1 MNNKKA
7 KESQPTYRA
16 IQLAILAELRKQ
28 TMLLEGLG
36 KQGHAV
42 ERIAATQCAIPSV
55 APDAPDTFAPTF
67 EVAPSATGYAANITM
82 REGAVV
88 YMVNATGPRS
98 NAVKL
103 SPAGI
108 AQVLLAPLVELPHQA
123 NGLIPKSV
131 LERELQRREVLQD
144 KSPGT
149 S

>member
-7 KESQPTYRA
+7 KEPQPTYRT

-28 TMLLEGLG
+28 TMLLEVLG
-36 KQGHAV
+36 KQGDVV
-42 ERIAATQCAIPSV
+42 ERIAATQCAIPAI
-55 APDAPDTFAPTF
+55 APDAPDPTAPTF
-67 EVAPSATGYAANITM
+67 EVAPSATGYATSITM
-82 REGAVV
+82 REGTAVC
-88 YMVNATGPRS
+88 MVNATGPRS

-103 SPAGI
+103 STAGI
-108 AQVLLAPLVELPHQA
+108 AQVLLAPLVELQHQA

-131 LERELQRREVLQD
+131 LERELQRREVLRD